1 MNNAYCQR
9 KRWECEKKEKLQGR
23 WVGWAVKGRQAG
35 TRGRGRSE
43 IGGGGGGEEGEERE
57 EERRRGGEG
66 GGRINGCFLPETESP
81 RGHAACAFAIS
92 HRRPCNILAPRRT
105 LPRAA
110 RSCSEVLGVKEK
122 A

>member
-1 MNNAYCQR
+1 M
-9 KRWECEKKEKLQGR
+9 QGR

-43 IGGGGGGEEGEERE
+43 IGGGEGGGEEGARE
-57 EERRRGGEG
+57 VRGGGEKARRGGGG

-110 RSCSEVLGVKEK
+110 RSCSEVLGVEEK